1 MAKKIKVNLS
11 PASVDKAIKELEAYE
26 EHVKERCT
34 AFGQALKQFG
44 LTKLKIQILPHI
56 DSGETLGSITAIDE
70 STTDTVRFRL
80 CVTSEAILFLE
91 FGAGIKYSHS
101 ARHPLAGELG
111 YGPGTYPGKGHWDD
125 PNGWWYQDDGGQ
137 WHHTYGQPASKPV
150 YITSL
155 QMREQLVALA
165 KQVFA
170 NGK

>member
-91 FGAGIKYSHS
+91 FGAGIKYSS
-101 ARHPLAGELG
+101 DPHPQAGDFG
-111 YGPGTYPGKGHWDD
+111 YGAGTYPGEGHWDD
-125 PNGWWYQDDGGQ
+125 PNGWWYQDDDEK

-150 YITSL
+150 YITAQ
-155 QMREQLVALA
+155 QMREQIVTLA

-170 NGK
+170 NGE